1 MRYEGFTRSLVS
13 TAKNFNLFNTQKMYK
28 ELGKKKINAS
38 VIWGNVD
45 EIVPFDGLSH
55 LKADYPNINFEVIEN
70 GHHDIT
76 YALPSVVGQFF
87 SEQLKSF
94 SNSE

>member
-1 MRYEGFTRSLVS
+1 MTGLI
-13 TAKNFNLFNTQKMYK
+13 NCQKMYQ
-28 ELGKKKINAS
+28 ELGKMKINAS
-38 VIWGNVD
+38 VIWGNAN
-45 EIVPFDGLSH
+45 EIVSFDGLSY
-55 LKADYPNINFEVIEN
+55 LKTDYPNINFEVIEN

-87 SEQLKSF
+87 SGQLKSF